1 MTDHVRMTVSGR
13 DDERCALTRLYCG
26 PQTQHSYH
34 HRVLRS
40 QGGVDN
46 PETLVLLQGTGTT
59 GVHGWV
65 HAHPASARLL
75 GYLVPSWGDPAVW
88 PVWRYDGLGRR
99 GWCRQLPDGYLERV
113 PVDAVVRFHSTGADA
128 TKAGDALVGAIGE
141 ARALVA
147 RLGGDFVD

>member
-1 MTDHVRMTVSGR
+1 MTDLVRVTVSGR

-34 HRVLRS
+34 HRLLRS

-99 GWCRQLPDGYLERV
+99 GWCRQCADGRLERV
-113 PVDAVVRFHSTGADA
+113 SFDEVVRFHSTGADGA
-128 TKAGDALVGAIGE
+128 AVGADLVCAIGE
-141 ARALVA
+141 ARTLAA
-147 RLGGDFVD
+147 RLGGDLVD